1 MYLFISTSRE
11 INQIEEA
18 VVSCE
23 VFRLNF
29 NPLMRKSQNDRTP
42 IQNLTAFAAMFL
54 KFVWSAWDM
63 H

>member
-1 MYLFISTSRE
+1 MYLLISTSRE

-23 VFRLNF
+23 IFRLNF
-29 NPLMRKSQNDRTP
+29 NPLMRKSQDDRTP

-54 KFVWSAWDM
+54 KFV
-63 H
+63 